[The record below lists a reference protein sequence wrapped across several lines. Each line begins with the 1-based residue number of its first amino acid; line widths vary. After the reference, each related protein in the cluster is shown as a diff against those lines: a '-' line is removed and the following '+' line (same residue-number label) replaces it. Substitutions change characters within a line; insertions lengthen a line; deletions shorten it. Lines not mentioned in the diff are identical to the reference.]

1 MKTLRDLFEHVVAS
15 HPPRKVLLR
24 IRHAKGWREYTVK
37 EFEKATRELAGK
49 LHRAGVRRGDRVA
62 LFCENRPEWHLI
74 DFACHLRGAVS
85 VPLYATLPAHQVRYI
100 VADSDAALLFVS
112 GRQRAA
118 TVLEAVADLRGVRVV
133 GIDPGLAEGLE
144 CIADLPGPAKNDPP
158 PHVELVE
165 EDLASL
171 IYTSGTT
178 GDPKGVMLTH
188 RNFINQI
195 NTLAPLF
202 PITEKD
208 ISMSFLPLSH
218 VYERTVD
225 YVFFHAGT
233 QINYVESIERVPTQL
248 TEIRPTVMV
257 SVPRLYERSYIKIIA
272 RIQQEGG
279 AKKRLFEWAMR
290 VGRQVKEAE
299 WRGQRPGAFARG
311 QYAVAKARIFSKI
324 LERLGGRLAFTIS
337 GGAPLAREVAEF
349 FDIVGLPILQGYG
362 LTESS
367 PVIAANRLAANRLG
381 SVGKVL
387 PGYEVRIAADGEIL
401 ARGANIMKGYWGKPE
416 MTAEVIDAEGFLH
429 TGDVGYLDAD
439 GYLFITDRKK
449 DLIVTSGGKNIAP
462 QPIEGRLGATPY
474 IAQSV
479 VVGDRYPYL
488 VALIVPNFENLEA
501 YLRERGFQRL
511 SRDEMASHPE
521 TEKLIADAV
530 RSVNQELAV
539 HERIRRFAV
548 LAREFS
554 IEEGELTPT
563 MKVRRRVVGERYRDR
578 IERMYLKTQRASGYT
593 LEE

>member
-1 MKTLRDLFEHVVAS
+1 MKTLRDLFEHVVAT

-62 LFCENRPEWHLI
+62 LFCENRPEWHLV

-100 VADSDAALLFVS
+100 VADSGATLLFVS

-118 TVLEAVADLRGVRVV
+118 TALEAVSDLGGVRVV
-133 GIDPGLAEGLE
+133 GIDPGLVEGLE

-188 RNFINQI
+188 RNFINQVT
-195 NTLAPLF
+195 TLAPLF

-225 YVFFHAGT
+225 YIFFHAGT

-272 RIQQEGG
+272 KIQQEGG
-279 AKKRLFEWAMR
+279 AKKRLFDWAMR

-311 QYAVAKARIFSKI
+311 QYAVARARIFSKI

-367 PVIAANRLAANRLG
+367 PVIAANRLDANRLG
-381 SVGKVL
+381 SVGQVV
-387 PGYEVRIAADGEIL
+387 PGYEVRTAADGEIL
-401 ARGANIMKGYWGKPE
+401 ARGANIMKGYWRKPE
-416 MTAEVIDAEGFLH
+416 LTAEVIDSEGFLH

-501 YLRERGFQRL
+501 YFREHGHERL
-511 SRDEMASHPE
+511 SREEMASHPE

-530 RSVNQELAV
+530 RSINQELAA
-539 HERIRRFAV
+539 HERVRRFTV

-578 IERMYLKTQRASGYT
+578 IEQMYLKTQRASGYT

>member
-1 MKTLRDLFEHVVAS
+1 MKTLRDLFEHVVA
-15 HPPRKVLLR
+15 HNPPRKVLLR
-24 IRHAKGWREYTVK
+24 IRQGKGWREYTVK

-49 LHRAGVRRGDRVA
+49 LYRAGVRHGDRVA
-62 LFCENRPEWHLI
+62 LFCENRPEWHII

-100 VADSDAALLFVS
+100 LADSGASILFVS
-112 GRQRAA
+112 GGQRAA
-118 TVLEAVADLRGVRVV
+118 AALEAVSGLSGVRVI
-133 GIDPGLAEGLE
+133 GIDKGLADGLE
-144 CIADLPGPAKNDPP
+144 CMADLPGPGRHEPP
-158 PHVELVE
+158 PVELSE
-165 EDLASL
+165 DDLASL

-188 RNFINQI
+188 RNFINQV
-195 NTLAPLF
+195 TTMAPLY
-202 PITEKD
+202 PITGQD
-208 ISMSFLPLSH
+208 VSMSFLPLSH

-233 QINYVESIERVPTQL
+233 QINYVESIERVPAQL

-272 RIQQEGG
+272 KIQQEGG

-299 WRGQRPGAFARG
+299 WRGQRAGAFARG

-324 LERLGGRLAFTIS
+324 LERLGGRLKFTIS

-367 PVIAANRLAANRLG
+367 PVIAANRLDANRIG
-381 SVGKVL
+381 SVGQVM
-387 PGYEVRIAADGEIL
+387 PGYEVRIAPDGEIL

-416 MTAEVIDAEGFLH
+416 LTAEVIDKDGFLH

-474 IAQSV
+474 IAQAV
-479 VVGDRYPYL
+479 VIGDKYPYL

-501 YLRERGFQRL
+501 YFAERGIKGL
-511 SRDEMASHPE
+511 ARDEMASHPE
-521 TEKLIADAV
+521 TEKVIADAV
-530 RSVNQELAV
+530 RSINDELAM
-539 HERIRRFAV
+539 HERVRRFTI
-548 LAREFS
+548 LSREFS

-563 MKVRRRVVGERYRDR
+563 MKVRRRVVGERYRDK
-578 IERMYLKTQRASGYT
+578 IEQMYLKTQRASGYA
-593 LEE
+593 LDE